1 MAPGAVNLSVPVY
14 TPGSRHWLLTLTAS
28 VRLPPEG
35 TVPVEGETA
44 NQGQLSPCTGSS
56 DQFNGC
62 EPGLLTVSVCCM
74 AFSWPSVA
82 VKDSNAGETAR
93 TGPALGG
100 NGRTVM
106 STSMC

>member
-1 MAPGAVNLSVPVY
+1 MAPLAANFSLPVY

-35 TVPVEGETA
+35 TVPVEGETP

-56 DQFNGC
+56 DQFNGR

-74 AFSWPSVA
+74 ACCSPLFA
-82 VKDSNAGETAR
+82 LKDNNAGDTAR